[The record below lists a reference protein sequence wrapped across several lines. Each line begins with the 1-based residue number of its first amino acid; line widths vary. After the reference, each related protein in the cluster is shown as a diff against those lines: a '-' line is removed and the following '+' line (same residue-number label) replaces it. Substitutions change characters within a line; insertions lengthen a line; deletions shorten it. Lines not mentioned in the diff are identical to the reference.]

1 MIQKKAI
8 LAINV
13 DVQKNNKL
21 ISKKGLNMKT
31 EDFKVTINGE
41 EKTFTVR
48 SPSLTD
54 QREAQKVYNQAFTD
68 AIKSKSVVRAKMDD
82 LLEEQGLWNSDKQA
96 EYTALQKELL
106 EGERKLAQGGFA
118 LSDAKKLAIKMRE
131 VRNKIRELISV
142 RTSLDNHSAEGQADN
157 ARFNYL
163 VSVCVVYKDNDKKYF
178 ENLEDYMSRIDDP
191 VALAGAQKLANMIYG
206 LDNNFEKN
214 LPENKF
220 LRKYKFVNDNL
231 RFIDKKGRTV
241 DADGRL
247 VDENGRYINEAG
259 EFIDKDG
266 NRVDA
271 DGEYLVDTQPFLDDN
286 GNPIVV
292 DEEKANETVVNKNND
307 TATTSNTLE
316 NTTDAT
322 KQNISASDVVSTSA

>member
-1 MIQKKAI
+1 
-8 LAINV
+8 
-13 DVQKNNKL
+13 
-21 ISKKGLNMKT
+21 MKT
-31 EDFKVTINGE
+31 EDFKVTINEE
-41 EKTFTVR
+41 EKTFSVR
-48 SPSLTD
+48 SPSLND

-82 LLEEQGLWNSDKQA
+82 LLSEQGLWNETKQK
-96 EYTALQKELL
+96 EYTDLQKELL
-106 EGERKLAQGGFA
+106 DGERKLAKGGFS
-118 LSDAKKLAIKMRE
+118 LSEAKKLAIRMRE

-178 ENLEDYMSRIDDP
+178 ESLEDYMDRIDDP

-220 LRKYKFVNDNL
+220 LKKYKFVNDNL
-231 RFIDKKGRTV
+231 RFIDKQGRTV
-241 DADGRL
+241 DSEGRL

-271 DGEYLVDTQPFLDDN
+271 DGEYVVDAQPFLDDN
-286 GNPIVV
+286 GNPVV
-292 DEEKANETVVNKNND
+292 LDEETKNTLSTKEPENEVKTTNTTTD
-307 TATTSNTLE
+307 TAPTT
-316 NTTDAT
+316 
-322 KQNISASDVVSTSA
+322 V